1 MMKPS
6 EFKFFILVVSND
18 EKTAENYLNCYVARD
33 SSIRATVIRIRIFIE
48 EEKAI
53 QNSIILKT
61 TSLYISTN
69 TFQANNISDALQTLL
84 VRGTGDSSV

>member
-1 MMKPS
+1 MKTS
-6 EFKFFILVVSND
+6 EIKISLRVESYD
-18 EKTAENYLNCYVARD
+18 EKTAENYINCYVARD
-33 SSIRATVIRIRIFIE
+33 SSIRATVIRMRIFIE